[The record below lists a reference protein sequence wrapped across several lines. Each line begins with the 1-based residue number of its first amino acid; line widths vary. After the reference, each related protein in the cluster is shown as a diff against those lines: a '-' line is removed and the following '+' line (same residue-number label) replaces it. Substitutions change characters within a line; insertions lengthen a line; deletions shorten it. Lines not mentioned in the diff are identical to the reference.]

1 MKKRILL
8 LVTISVLL
16 LSFAVGVFASD
27 GTAKKRQTWLGASDP
42 FVFKDSKGT
51 DLPYRIYLP
60 EDWETKKYPLVIS
73 LHGARHVG
81 NDNVSHVTFAPEMM
95 EDIINSEEY
104 QAIIIAPQCG
114 SGHQWVDFP
123 WSKGSYS
130 IEEVKI
136 SKYLSAVRELI
147 DEMIDT
153 RNVDTDR
160 IYVTG
165 RSMGG
170 YGTWDLILRFP
181 ELFAAAVP
189 ICGGGDPSAAE
200 RIKDL
205 PIWFFHGDK
214 DPTVPVRAA
223 REMADALEA
232 VGSTVYYYYEY
243 PGVDHYSWE
252 PAFKEPL
259 LLPWLFS
266 QTKAVP
272 ETTPVTDAATTEPP
286 VSDEPTAAEPSSSA
300 MVPFV
305 GVVVIAVGAVV
316 VVAAVIVAVVV
327 LVPKKKNK

>member
-1 MKKRILL
+1 MMFSTLA
-8 LVTISVLL
+8 
-16 LSFAVGVFASD
+16 FATD
-27 GTAKKRQTWLGASDP
+27 GETKTRVNLIRATEKATFTDDA
-42 FVFKDSKGT
+42 GT
-51 DLPYRIYLP
+51 VLPYRIYTP
-60 EDWETKKYPLVIS
+60 EDWDTKKYPLVIQ

-81 NDNVSHVTFAPEMM
+81 NDNVAQATFAPEMM

-147 DEMIDT
+147 DEMIGT

-165 RSMGG
+165 RSLGG

-214 DPTVPVRAA
+214 DPTVPVKAA

-232 VGSTVYYYYEY
+232 AGSTVYYYYEY

-272 ETTPVTDAATTEPP
+272 ETTPVTDATTTESP
-286 VSDEPTAAEPSSSA
+286 VDSDGPTAAEPNSSSTIS
-300 MVPFV
+300 M
-305 GVVVIAVGAVV
+305 GSIVVIAVSAVV
-316 VVAAVIVAVVV
+316 VVAAVVVAVIVLIPKKKEIFLCHFFPLNF
-327 LVPKKKNK
+327 LVPK